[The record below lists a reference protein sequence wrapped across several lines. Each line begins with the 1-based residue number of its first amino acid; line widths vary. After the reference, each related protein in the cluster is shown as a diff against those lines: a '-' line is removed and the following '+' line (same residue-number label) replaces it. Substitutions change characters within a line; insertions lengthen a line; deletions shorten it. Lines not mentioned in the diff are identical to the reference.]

1 MLPGIL
7 AMLEPLKEFF
17 CSGKTHP
24 ESFRRDCLLKLRQE
38 LFRREDD
45 ILHALYQDLGK
56 PAVEAYASELGFV
69 FAETRHVLKKLHSWM
84 KRCRKKTPLMF
95 WPARSFIMPVPRGVV
110 LILGPWNYPFQLI
123 MAPFIGALSAGNCVV
138 LKPSEHAPETAK
150 AVESIVQ
157 NTFHPDHCRVVQGN
171 EEMAKELTGMKWDH
185 IFFTGSTGVGKE
197 IMARAAEHLTPVTL
211 ELGGKSPCIV
221 FDDADL
227 HISAERIVWG
237 KFLNAGQTCVAPD
250 LVYCQESIADDFLL
264 ELRKAIQRFFGPEP
278 EKSPDY
284 GRIVNARHLKRLS
297 VYLKDG
303 HVVTGGRF
311 DEKTRY
317 FAPTII
323 EDIPQ
328 NGAVLKEEI
337 FGPVLPFLIF
347 NNTDDLIYH
356 LKKYPPPLAL
366 YIFTHNT
373 SLQQKMM
380 LELPS
385 GSVGINETIKQAAT
399 TYLPFGGIGESG
411 MGIYHGRASFDSFTQ
426 YRSVM
431 SAGYRSVR
439 FHFPPYGKS
448 LQILKRLYRFIY

>member
-1 MLPGIL
+1 
-7 AMLEPLKEFF
+7 MLESLREFYL
-17 CSGKTHP
+17 SGKTQS
-24 ESFRRDCLLKLRQE
+24 EFFRRNCLLKLRQE
-38 LFRREDD
+38 LFRREDE
-45 ILHALYQDLGK
+45 ILLALYRDLGK

-69 FAETRHVLKKLHSWM
+69 FAEIRHALKKLHSWM
-84 KRCRKKTPLMF
+84 KKRRKKTPLIF

-123 MAPFIGALSAGNCVV
+123 MAPLIGALSAGNCVV

-150 AVESIVQ
+150 VVEIIVQ

-171 EEMAKELTGMKWDH
+171 EKMAKELTGMKWDH
-185 IFFTGSTGVGKE
+185 IFFTGSTGVGRK
-197 IMARAAEHLTPVTL
+197 IMMRAAEHLTPVTL

-221 FDDADL
+221 FKDANL
-227 HISAERIVWG
+227 RISAERIVWG
-237 KFLNAGQTCVAPD
+237 KLLNAGQTCIAPD
-250 LVYCQESIADDFLL
+250 MLYCHESIADDFLQ
-264 ELRKAIQRFFGPEP
+264 ELQKAIQRFFGPET

-284 GRIVNARHLKRLS
+284 GRIVNAQHLKRLAG
-297 VYLKDG
+297 YLKDG

-311 DEKTRY
+311 DEKTLF

-323 EDIPQ
+323 KDIPQ
-328 NGAVLKEEI
+328 NGIVLKEEI

-347 NNTDDLIYH
+347 NNADDLIYR
-356 LKKYPPPLAL
+356 LQKYPHPLAL
-366 YIFTHNT
+366 YIFTNST
-373 SLQQKMM
+373 SLQEKMM
-380 LELPS
+380 LALPS

-411 MGIYHGRASFDSFTQ
+411 MGKYHGRASFDSFTQ
-426 YRSVM
+426 FRSVM